1 MTTMSTPIQKIDSIG
16 PAAGPDGS
24 QQVKSQ
30 AQLDYEEGRGY
41 VERGEAAL
49 AAVALHNALRGYEEE
64 DNLEGVAN
72 ASNQLGHA
80 CLIRKEFDKAVIH
93 YKKAWEICEQLDDHF
108 SLLSL
113 AKTLAEA
120 HKGAGEFRQ
129 ALDLCLDLLD
139 SYQKNND
146 PKNSVEV
153 LEQMAEIYMAAGEN
167 LRAADAYKTA
177 ASIHANFNHSSIAKS
192 LREKADKL
200 TADTGD

>member
-1 MTTMSTPIQKIDSIG
+1 MSTPIQKIDSIG
-16 PAAGPDGS
+16 PAAENDES
-24 QQVKSQ
+24 QPVKSQ
-30 AQLDYEEGRGY
+30 AQLDYDEGRGY

-49 AAVALHNALRGYEEE
+49 AAVALHNALLGFEEE
-64 DNLEGVAN
+64 NDQEGIAN

-80 CLIRKEFDKAVIH
+80 CLLREEFDKAVVH
-93 YKKAWEICEQLDDHF
+93 YKKAWEICEQLGDHF

-120 HKGAGEFRQ
+120 HKGAGEYRL

-153 LEQMAEIYMAAGEN
+153 LEQMAEIYVAAGEK

-177 ASIHANFNHSSIAKS
+177 ASIHANFNHSTMAES
-192 LREKADKL
+192 LRKKAAEL
-200 TADTGD
+200 TDSTDD

>member
-1 MTTMSTPIQKIDSIG
+1 MSTPIQNIDSIG
-16 PAAGPDGS
+16 PAENNNESQPD
-24 QQVKSQ
+24 KSQ
-30 AQLDYEEGRGY
+30 AQLDYDEGRGY

-49 AAVALHNALRGYEEE
+49 AAVALHNALLGFEEE
-64 DNLEGVAN
+64 NNLEGIAN

-80 CLIRKEFDKAVIH
+80 CLMREEFDKAVVH
-93 YKKAWEICEQLDDHF
+93 YKKAWEICEQLGDHL

-120 HKGAGEFRQ
+120 HKGAGEYRQ

-139 SYQKNND
+139 SYQRNND

-153 LEQMAEIYMAAGEN
+153 LEQMAEIYVASGEK

-177 ASIHANFNHSSIAKS
+177 ASIHANFNHSSMAES
-192 LREKADKL
+192 LREKAAEL
-200 TADTGD
+200 TDSAND